1 MGRALAALGAIVVVS
16 APARARAEDR
26 KLVFGEGGVGELEL
40 RERTFHAGVN
50 AFVEWEAVPEWLELE
65 LGASLLAI
73 DGGVELP
80 VELQLKKPFRITP
93 GVELMLGVGPEVL
106 QISAPQG
113 QSTVYGVTWA
123 LDLMFWPW
131 RHAGFWI
138 EPSNDVYFRD
148 RATLGVGST
157 GGVLFGF

>member
-1 MGRALAALGAIVVVS
+1 MYRHIWAGALAALLITLPAAAKPTASRQVSMTSGVKVVFS
-16 APARARAEDR
+16 KE
-26 KLVFGEGGVGELEL
+26 
-40 RERTFHAGVN
+40 
-50 AFVEWEAVPEWLELE
+50 
-65 LGASLLAI
+65 S
-73 DGGVELP
+73 
-80 VELQLKKPFRITP
+80 
-93 GVELMLGVGPEVL
+93 
-106 QISAPQG
+106 G